1 LFIYY
6 SFILLFRDHFAEG
19 YRLQNLNRLEE
30 ALSSFDMAI
39 KHNPTNSEAYNNRG
53 NCLYNLNRL
62 DEALA
67 SYDMVI
73 KHNPNNV
80 NAINNRKLLLEKL
93 ESKSKSK
100 SKSQCKQQ

>member
-19 YRLQNLNRLEE
+19 YRLQNLNRLDE
-30 ALSSFDMAI
+30 ALASYDMAI
-39 KHNPTNSEAYNNRG
+39 KHNPTYSMAYNNRG
-53 NCLYNLNRL
+53 VCLEDLNRFE
-62 DEALA
+62 DAIA
-67 SYDMVI
+67 SYDMAI
-73 KHNPNNV
+73 KHNSNNV